1 MDVFLYFILQ
11 LPIIKYMKIYLD
23 IDGVLLTKHGEP
35 AMGLLEFLK
44 KVTEHDCY

>member
-1 MDVFLYFILQ
+1 
-11 LPIIKYMKIYLD
+11 MKIYLD